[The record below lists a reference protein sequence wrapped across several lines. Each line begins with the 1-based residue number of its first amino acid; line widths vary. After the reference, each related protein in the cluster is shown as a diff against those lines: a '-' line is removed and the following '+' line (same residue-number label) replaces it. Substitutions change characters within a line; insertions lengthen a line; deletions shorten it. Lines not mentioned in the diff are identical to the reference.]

1 MSMADANPTLI
12 LTIDLD
18 KLEIGA
24 GIAGLSSPLQKLIK
38 QAPPGTQAAL
48 AWLPDLSLSE
58 AQTLL
63 SIQNGDLGAYVV
75 VADADGNPLASTF
88 VFVKQATDGPEAVIR
103 LALDTTVDLAATPL
117 FGTLLSGV
125 RITDLA
131 VSYAS
136 TSFAPADIVLPAGA
150 PTPPSIPSGLGL
162 STTVDANGSAQMF
175 ELPTPSAAASAR
187 PLADRADASGT
198 PSVTWFDVQKSLGPL
213 TVDRVG
219 VTAAGGTL
227 GLALD
232 ASLDTDVV
240 SIQLTG
246 FTVAFAPG
254 AMASSPPSV
263 SLDGLAVSVSAD
275 PLEIDG
281 ALLHTHGPDG
291 SDEYDGAL
299 LIRAG
304 SYAINAAG
312 SYTVLA
318 GAPSLFVFGVAEGT
332 FGGPPA
338 FFVTGLAAGF
348 GVNRALRLP
357 SIDQLATYPL
367 IEAAADT
374 SAVATGT
381 QGTQDAL
388 AQLNSGGWV
397 PPTLG
402 EYWVAAGVK
411 FRSFEIV
418 DGFALATVEFGK
430 ELVIALLGLA
440 TLQLPTAADTGPDG
454 PVYAYVE
461 VALEAVLRP
470 QDGVL
475 TIEALLTP
483 NSYVIDPACHL
494 TGGLAFY
501 LWFGSN
507 QYAGDFVF
515 TLGGYSPLFNVP
527 AWYPVVPRLGFF
539 WQIGDTI
546 QVSGQAYFAWTPS
559 AIMGGGRL
567 SATFEAGGLR
577 AWFIA
582 QLDFIVSWRPF
593 FYDFET
599 SISIGVSYTG
609 TVVFVSG
616 TFTVELG
623 VSVHLW
629 GPPLRGLAHVDWWVI
644 SFDIPINIPSGGSTS
659 PPSNATTLKD
669 WPTFA
674 TASLPQ
680 GGPCRARPAS
690 GLQSIVTTTT
700 AAGTVGETI
709 WLFSG
714 DTLGLATESAIP
726 LSQAAIAG
734 PEPTTLTGPPVNVYP
749 LAAGTSVTVTQ
760 QVYVAQWNTATWQP
774 GSPLPAGI
782 DVHEWGWASVAGQL
796 PAALWGARGSE
807 PQPSADAKATV
818 AAVTGVTGTGQV
830 RLPVGLPLQPGSLLI
845 GPLPTRGLVLGAGP
859 AGGPGPAR
867 AGDTRSQV
875 AATINE
881 TAVAALRGA
890 VLTVAS
896 GSGLGADLTA
906 GPLPLLASE
915 TNAVLTSQPM
925 LGSPGT
931 TGPPAAAAGP
941 AAAAQAATGVTGV
954 TAAESPLPP
963 VPAPPV
969 SARPALRALFGRASA
984 VVADRWSTSAE
995 ARLLA
1000 AADVRVI
1007 RPGTMGVWDLADE
1020 GARTLRGQTAAPLW
1034 VVALDPEQRPAQTW
1048 VEPAASLIQ
1057 EVPSGTA
1064 RVAVTALA
1072 GRAGGGGAG
1081 GVAGWHGGSGLRQIA
1096 SQVLLGDGVVIRPQ
1110 SPAWLPRR
1118 RSRRA
1123 SRVYRELGVTTG
1135 RDMVE
1140 RTWTQGMGGRLERG
1154 WIETYLPSWCRV
1166 VVVGVRPEGRLAG
1179 QDEPPTPTVTVG
1191 RLTAGEPW
1199 PTTGERA
1206 AARLGDPAGAG
1217 LVLWSCQVPAG
1228 ETGGGQVMVRTAAP
1242 DGWRLDGVHGFEA
1255 APGSLDRWP
1264 LAQADSDQAAA
1275 TTPARVWWE

>member
-1 MSMADANPTLI
+1 MPGANPTLI

-24 GIAGLSSPLQKLIK
+24 GIAGLSSPLQRLIR

-63 SIQNGDLGAYVV
+63 SIENGDLGAYVV
-75 VADADGNPLASTF
+75 VADAEGNPLASTF
-88 VFVKQATDGPEAVIR
+88 VFVKQATGGPEAVIR
-103 LALDTTVDLAATPL
+103 LTLDATVDLAATPL

-136 TSFAPADIVLPAGA
+136 TSFASADIVLPPGA
-150 PTPPSIPSGLGL
+150 PPPPPIPPGLGL
-162 STTVDANGSAQMF
+162 TTTVDANGSAQTF
-175 ELPTPSAAASAR
+175 ELPTPSPAASAR
-187 PLADRADASGT
+187 PLAVPADAAGT

-219 VTAAGGTL
+219 VAAANGTL
-227 GLALD
+227 GLAID

-263 SLDGLAVSVSAD
+263 SLDGLAVAVSTG

-281 ALLHTHGPDG
+281 ALLHTQGPDG
-291 SDEYDGAL
+291 NDEYDGAL

-318 GAPSLFVFGVAEGT
+318 GAPSMFVFGVAEGT

-357 SIDQLATYPL
+357 TIDQLATYPL

-374 SAVATGT
+374 GAVATGT
-381 QGTQDAL
+381 QGTRDAL
-388 AQLNSGGWV
+388 QNLNSGGWV

-411 FRSFEIV
+411 FRSFEII

-440 TLQLPTAADTGPDG
+440 TLQLPTEVDAGPDG

-470 QDGVL
+470 QDGIL
-475 TIEALLTP
+475 SIEALLTP
-483 NSYVIDPACHL
+483 NSYLIDPACHL
-494 TGGLAFY
+494 TGGLAFF

-507 QYAGDFVF
+507 PHTGDFVF
-515 TLGGYSPLFNVP
+515 TLGGYGPWFTVP
-527 AWYPVVPRLGFF
+527 AWYPVVPRLGFS

-567 SATFEAGGLR
+567 SATFATDGLR

-609 TVVFVSG
+609 TVAFVSG

-674 TASLPQ
+674 KASLPQ

-690 GLQSIVTTTT
+690 GLQSILTTTT
-700 AAGTVGETI
+700 TGGTAGETI

-714 DTLGLATESAIP
+714 DTLGLATESVIP
-726 LSQAAIAG
+726 LSQAVIAG
-734 PEPTTLTGPPVNVYP
+734 SPPPPLPGLPVNVYP
-749 LAAGTSVTVTQ
+749 LAVGTSVSVTH
-760 QVYVAQWNTATWQP
+760 QVCVAPWDTATWQP
-774 GSPLPAGI
+774 GSPLPTGI
-782 DVHEWGWASVAGQL
+782 DVSGWGWVTVLGQL
-796 PAALWGARGSE
+796 PAGLWGLRGSE
-807 PQPSADAKATV
+807 PQPSVDGKATV
-818 AAVTGVTGTGQV
+818 DAVTGVTGTGQAIV
-830 RLPVGLPLQPGSLLI
+830 PAGLPLQPGSLLV
-845 GPLPTRGLVLGAGP
+845 GPLPTSGLVLGAGP
-859 AGGPGPAR
+859 AGGPGPAP
-867 AGDTRSQV
+867 GDTRSQL
-875 AATINE
+875 AATINQ

-890 VLTVAS
+890 VLTAAS
-896 GSGLGADLTA
+896 GSGLCADLTA

-915 TNAVLTSQPM
+915 TNAALTSQPM
-925 LGSPGT
+925 LGPPGT
-931 TGPPAAAAGP
+931 TGPPAAAASTATAAP
-941 AAAAQAATGVTGV
+941 AATAVTSV
-954 TAAESPLPP
+954 TAAESPPPP
-963 VPAPPV
+963 VPAPPA
-969 SARPALRALFGRASA
+969 SARPALRALFSRAA
-984 VVADRWSTSAE
+984 AAVADRWSTSAE

-1007 RPGTMGVWDLADE
+1007 RPGTTGVWDVAAE
-1020 GARTLRGQTAAPLW
+1020 GAPMLRGQTAVPLW
-1034 VVALDPEQRPAQTW
+1034 VVALDAAQRPAQTW
-1048 VEPAASLIQ
+1048 VQPEASLIQ
-1057 EVPSGTA
+1057 EVPGGTA
-1064 RVAVTALA
+1064 RVAVTALT
-1072 GRAGGGGAG
+1072 GSAGGDGAD
-1081 GVAGWHGGSGLRQIA
+1081 GVAGWHNGSELRQIA

-1140 RTWTQGMGGRLERG
+1140 RTWTQGPGGYLERG

-1166 VVVGVRPEGRLAG
+1166 VVIGIRPEGRLAAP
-1179 QDEPPTPTVTVG
+1179 DEPPAPTVTVR

-1199 PTTGERA
+1199 PAPGEA
-1206 AARLGDPAGAG
+1206 AVTRLGDTPGAG
-1217 LVLWSCQVPAG
+1217 RVLWSCPVPG
-1228 ETGGGQVMVRTAAP
+1228 DDTGDGQVVVRTAAP
-1242 DGWRLDGVHGFEA
+1242 GGWRLDGVHGFEA
-1255 APGSLDRWP
+1255 APGTLDSWP
-1264 LAQADSDQAAA
+1264 PAPAGSGQAAA
-1275 TTPARVWWE
+1275 TAPARVWWE